1 MRILIRIVFVIFIAK
16 GIDCLGSN
24 NYCSFLEYENI
35 IKDEDITA
43 ESLVNIFWYSAK
55 KNLVLKIFEKKDNGI
70 FTSEGNGDKISI
82 NLNGKNNHKIAYQN
96 GHEDKLKLKDKKYA
110 LFEIKTQKEE
120 TVYLYC
126 SDVESSEYN
135 DIFFGIF
142 VETNHKSISV
152 IACDTEKVTDMSFM
166 FQYCSSLTELD
177 LKNFN
182 TTKVTNMS
190 LMFDNC
196 SSLKELKFRKNFNT
210 SNVTDMSNMF
220 SKCSSLKILDIKNFN
235 TTNVTDMTSMFS
247 ECVSLENLDISNF
260 NTTNVTNM
268 SNMFFGCSKLT
279 ELNLQNFNT
288 SNVTDMDYMFCM
300 CSSLKE
306 LKFGENFNTEKVTK
320 MKKMFYECS
329 SLENLDISNFNTSN
343 VTDMNDMFFGCSSL
357 KNLKYGQN
365 FNTSNVTNKENMF
378 ENCDKLPDDIRNKF
392 SNKNE

>member
-220 SKCSSLKILDIKNFN
+220 
-235 TTNVTDMTSMFS
+235 
-247 ECVSLENLDISNF
+247 
-260 NTTNVTNM
+260 
-268 SNMFFGCSKLT
+268 FGCSKLT

-378 ENCDKLPDDIRNKF
+378 DHCDKLSDDIRNKF

>member
-220 SKCSSLKILDIKNFN
+220 SRCSSLKILDIKNFN
-235 TTNVTDMTSMFS
+235 TTNVTDM
-247 ECVSLENLDISNF
+247 
-260 NTTNVTNM
+260 
-268 SNMFFGCSKLT
+268 SNMFFECSKLT

-306 LKFGENFNTEKVTK
+306 LKFGENFNTSKVK
-320 MKKMFYECS
+320 NMKSMFSGCS

-365 FNTSNVTNKENMF
+365 FNTSNVTDKGNMF
-378 ENCDKLPDDIRNKF
+378 ENCDKLSDDI
-392 SNKNE
+392 KNNI